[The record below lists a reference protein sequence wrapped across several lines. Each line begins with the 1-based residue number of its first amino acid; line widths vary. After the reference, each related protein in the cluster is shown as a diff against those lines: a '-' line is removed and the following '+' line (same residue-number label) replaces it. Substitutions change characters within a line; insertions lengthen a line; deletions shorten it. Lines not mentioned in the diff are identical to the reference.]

1 MEQLH
6 RKSDAPDADAYDAV
20 IVGGGAS
27 GLAAGLFTARYG
39 LDTLVFDRGQS
50 AIRRSYSIENYLG
63 FLAIDPETFLRL
75 GRAHVRHAGAEVV
88 DDLVTD
94 VAETTDGFRVH
105 TQDGASVEADRVI
118 AATAYN
124 ADYLAGLGGG
134 AFHDEGDHPVDC
146 DDATG
151 RTDIDGLYV
160 AGWLSGQPHQV
171 LIAAGHGGRVGK
183 ELVSDYRRER
193 GYWDGVADYWD
204 WSVETDTYGD
214 ETWEEHVDEWV
225 DSTLPEDHDIDEERV
240 ERVREAVKQERLAF
254 ECTPAER
261 DERLAEAQELLER
274 EFGLVEDAPT
284 TE

>member
-6 RKSDAPDADAYDAV
+6 RKSDAPDADTYEAV

-27 GLAAGLFTARYG
+27 GLAAALFTARYG

-63 FLAIDPETFLRL
+63 FLAVDPETFLRL

-88 DDLVTD
+88 DDLVTE

-124 ADYLAGLGGG
+124 ADYLAGLDGG

-261 DERLAEAQELLER
+261 DERLAETQELLER